1 MSHISSLTLLI
12 PSLIVSG
19 ALKGCGPK
27 MSAWLQLW
35 SEGRESPNRSVSHWT
50 DSRPT
55 ALLFRWL
62 SHTGIRTLKHTWH
75 TAQRPV
81 CTHTPHPKNALWRV
95 SKYSMC
101 ARQQSNGINLG
112 SSPPVR
118 SYFVFVVVIDSE
130 ECEEAYSELLS
141 LYDAKK
147 QQSIPLQTDSAGVWI
162 PCFNNTYNSGHASPH
177 IRIQLVCMPHTH
189 THTQIHRRAHSFS
202 SNQRQPV
209 TGSSPTVHQP
219 RSGTWELKSCPP
231 PSQQQGSQR
240 RRKDTVTRARG
251 DTLKHSLYIQ
261 STVRGMGG
269 KENMCQWWL

>member
-1 MSHISSLTLLI
+1 MTISFILVHISNNVKTQLNKGLVFFGHFALEMSYISSLTLLI

-27 MSAWLQLW
+27 MNVWLQLW

-62 SHTGIRTLKHTWH
+62 SHTG
-75 TAQRPV
+75 
-81 CTHTPHPKNALWRV
+81 THTKTHLTHSTKACLHAYSASENVLWRV

-101 ARQQSNGINLG
+101 ARQQSNSINLG

-162 PCFNNTYNSGHASPH
+162 PCFNNTYN
-177 IRIQLVCMPHTH
+177 
-189 THTQIHRRAHSFS
+189 
-202 SNQRQPV
+202 
-209 TGSSPTVHQP
+209 
-219 RSGTWELKSCPP
+219 
-231 PSQQQGSQR
+231 
-240 RRKDTVTRARG
+240 
-251 DTLKHSLYIQ
+251 
-261 STVRGMGG
+261 
-269 KENMCQWWL
+269 